1 MVVIYRQGK
10 ASNIDR
16 EKATMKLKYTAS
28 VSYETSNESYNHT
41 KIDAFTSSQDA
52 LEWVAQ
58 EVARLMVEWYKID
71 EDGFVIVGKIVNDD
85 LGFDEM
91 HEIRCG
97 V

>member
-1 MVVIYRQGK
+1 MKYT
-10 ASNIDR
+10 
-16 EKATMKLKYTAS
+16 ATMKYTASVSYEYTAS

-58 EVARLMVEWYKID
+58 EIARLMVEWYKID
-71 EDGFVIVGKIVNDD
+71 KDGFVIVGKIVNDD

>member
-1 MVVIYRQGK
+1 M
-10 ASNIDR
+10 S
-16 EKATMKLKYTAS
+16 YTAS
-28 VSYETSNESYNHT
+28 VSYETDKERYNHAKT
-41 KIDAFTSSQDA
+41 DAFTSSQES

-71 EDGFVIVGKIVNDD
+71 KDGFVIVGKIVNDD

>member
-1 MVVIYRQGK
+1 
-10 ASNIDR
+10 
-16 EKATMKLKYTAS
+16 MKLKYTASVSYEYTAS

-58 EVARLMVEWYKID
+58 EVARLMVEWCKID